1 MDSAPLLRLHSLRG
15 QAQEGNWRTDGQC
28 KPGKPGKAVP
38 ETITDVW
45 LRMTSSLFCV
55 CFFRSFGLDGFVM
68 QPSRT
73 HTFWNSGCQVYGFVM
88 ICQTL
93 LMYSGLCRRSKRY
106 LHFVFTTH
114 TVTLGAG
121 TSWYAGPRWY
131 DELWRG
137 RKHAPAGLDDE
148 PLAVLFRSLRVLKWD
163 LQLCLRYDMYLHT
176 VSDAHMY
183 LQKDDKIYKRI
194 WTIAARV
201 YLLFSFIFSPLSQLG
216 FRHGFHPPFA

>member
-1 MDSAPLLRLHSLRG
+1 
-15 QAQEGNWRTDGQC
+15 
-28 KPGKPGKAVP
+28 
-38 ETITDVW
+38 
-45 LRMTSSLFCV
+45 
-55 CFFRSFGLDGFVM
+55 
-68 QPSRT
+68 
-73 HTFWNSGCQVYGFVM
+73 M

-176 VSDAHMY
+176 VSDAHNMY